1 MLTRNP
7 DDNVSSAGTD
17 LRFNPVSR
25 PPVGSAHSAPAAPV
39 STVKKSP
46 FEGMECE
53 GAVLI
58 GAGAKVAGDISSSR
72 TVEIQGFLEGNVVTN
87 SLIVRAGGGFK
98 GEMQTQNAEVHG
110 TIEGTLAVQ
119 DLLDIRATGR
129 VSAEA
134 TYGKLAVSAGGCL
147 TGNVQVKS
155 PVVLEDIRAK
165 SDVEDSSYDASYNGS
180 REGNSRA

>member
-1 MLTRNP
+1 M
-7 DDNVSSAGTD
+7 
-17 LRFNPVSR
+17 
-25 PPVGSAHSAPAAPV
+25 
-39 STVKKSP
+39 K
-46 FEGMECE
+46 CE

-58 GAGAKVAGDISSSR
+58 GAGAKVAGDISNSS

-87 SLIVRAGGGFK
+87 SLIVREGGGFK

-110 TIEGTLAVQ
+110 TVEGTLAVQ

-147 TGNVQVKS
+147 AGNVQVKP
-155 PVVLEDIRAK
+155 PVILEDLRAE
-165 SDVEDSSYDASYNGS
+165 SGAEAGGYNGS
-180 REGNSRA
+180 REGNGRAWTS

>member
-1 MLTRNP
+1 MLTRKS
-7 DDNVSSAGTD
+7 DVSPMGTD
-17 LRFNPVSR
+17 LRFNPTLR
-25 PPVGSAHSAPAAPV
+25 PPIGATGAAPAASAATPP
-39 STVKKSP
+39 TARKSP
-46 FEGMECE
+46 FEGMKCE

-58 GAGAKVAGDISSSR
+58 GAGAKVAGDISNSS

-87 SLIVRAGGGFK
+87 SLVVREGGGFK
-98 GEMQTQNAEVHG
+98 GEMQTQHAEVHG

-147 TGNVQVKS
+147 AGNVQVRP
-155 PVVLEDIRAK
+155 PVVLEDLRA
-165 SDVEDSSYDASYNGS
+165 ASGAEPGGYNGS
-180 REGNSRA
+180 REGNSRAWTS